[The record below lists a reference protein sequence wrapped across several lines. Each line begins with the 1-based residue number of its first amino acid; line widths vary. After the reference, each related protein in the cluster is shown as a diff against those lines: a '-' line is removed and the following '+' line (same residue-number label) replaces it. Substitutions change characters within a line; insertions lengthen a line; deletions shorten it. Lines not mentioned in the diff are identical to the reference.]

1 IMETT
6 YLIFV
11 ILLFILAISDLV
23 VGVSNDAV
31 NFLNSAI
38 GSKVARHTVI
48 MIVAAAGVFVG
59 STFSSGMMEV
69 ARKGIFNPQ
78 FFSFSE
84 VMIIY
89 MAVMLTDIILLDG
102 FNRLGFPTSTTV
114 SIVFEILGGAI
125 AMAVIKI
132 SNNPDA
138 LSLGEYIN
146 SSKALAI
153 ISGIL
158 LSVVISFTVGALIQW
173 LVRYVFSFNFDA
185 KIKYFGAIY
194 GGLAITA
201 ITYFMLIKGI
211 KGTPFAG
218 NVIVEAGETVK
229 GVLLEKDLILKQWVQ
244 VYALE
249 IVGALFLAWT
259 VLTQILVWLFKINIL
274 KIIVLVG
281 TFALAFAFAGNDLV
295 NFIGVPIAALHS
307 FKMFIAGG
315 LDSSMVMEGLSGKVE
330 TNGWLLAIAGVVM
343 ILTLW
348 FSKKARRVIETGID
362 LSRQSDGDE
371 RFGSSGLA
379 RSVVRG
385 AYNMSAS
392 FNKVIPQAL
401 QNNISKRFDS
411 SDYTAKIKKMEN
423 PPAFDMVRASVNLIV
438 ASILI
443 SFATSLK
450 LPLSTTYVTFMV
462 AMGTSLADRAWGRES
477 AVFRITGVFTV
488 IGGWFL
494 TALIA
499 LTVSFIFANV
509 INLGGLT
516 AVIILFIV
524 AMNGLFRKKKPVED
538 LDIEEVDDATLD
550 EVEHY
555 KRKIRKN
562 VEKMRV
568 IYLDTT
574 KALMDEDH
582 RALNKLSTKSIDLC
596 EGAKVLKNEMYK
608 SAKDMEDNMLESGL
622 FHVQTLD
629 YLRGA
634 AHSVEYIT
642 SICFKHVAN
651 NHKPLTEDQ
660 KQNLINVSS
669 MNNEFLLKVIDMI
682 NARNF
687 EDFNTVKSLEMQT
700 LKLIKSSTKSQVKAM
715 KENELSTR
723 ASMLYLNY
731 LQETK
736 NVLVQTLNLVKF
748 QRDADKAALR

>member
-1 IMETT
+1 METT

-38 GSKVARHTVI
+38 GSKVAKHTVI
-48 MIVAAAGVFVG
+48 MIIAAAGVFVG

-114 SIVFEILGGAI
+114 SIVFEILGGAL
-125 AMAVIKI
+125 ALAVIKV
-132 SNNPDA
+132 SQNPDA

-158 LSVVISFTVGALIQW
+158 LSVVVSFTVGALVQW
-173 LVRYVFSFNFDA
+173 LVRYLFSFNFDA
-185 KIKYFGAIY
+185 KIKYFGSIY
-194 GGLAITA
+194 GGVAITA
-201 ITYFMLIKGI
+201 ITYFMLIKGAKGAAFMNDDI
-211 KGTPFAG
+211 KTYIAE
-218 NVIVEAGETVK
+218 NTM
-229 GVLLEKDLILKQWVQ
+229 LIL
-244 VYALE
+244 VYCM
-249 IVGALFLAWT
+249 VAWT
-259 VLTQILVWLFKINIL
+259 ILTQVLVWLFKIDIL
-274 KIIVLVG
+274 KIVVLAG

-295 NFIGVPIAALHS
+295 NFIGVPIAALES
-307 FKMFIAGG
+307 FKIFIATPDIAPDLLG
-315 LDSSMVMEGLSGKVE
+315 MEALTGKVP
-330 TNGWLLAIAGVVM
+330 TNPWLLAIAGVVM

-362 LSRQSDGDE
+362 LSRQGDGDE

-379 RSVVRG
+379 RAVVRG

-392 FNKVIPQAL
+392 VNKVIPKKV
-401 QNNISKRFDS
+401 QNNITNRFDS
-411 SDYTAKIKKMEN
+411 SDYSAKIKVMEN
-423 PPAFDMVRASVNLIV
+423 PPAFDMIRASVNLIV

-477 AVFRITGVFTV
+477 AVFRVTGVFTV

-499 LTVSFIFANV
+499 LTVSFIFANI

-524 AMNGLFRKKKPVED
+524 AMFGLFRKKKPVED
-538 LDIEEVDDATLD
+538 LDIEEVDDAALD
-550 EVEHY
+550 EVARY
-555 KRKIRKN
+555 KRKISKN
-562 VEKMRV
+562 LERLRN

-574 KALMDEDH
+574 KALTDEDH
-582 RALNKLSTKSIDLC
+582 RKLNKLVTKSSDLC
-596 EGAKVLKNEMYK
+596 EGAKVLKNDMYH

-629 YLRGA
+629 YLRAA
-634 AHSVEYIT
+634 AHSVEYI
-642 SICFKHVAN
+642 SNSCFKHVAN
-651 NHKPLTEDQ
+651 NHKPLTDDQ
-660 KQNLINVSS
+660 KQDVVNVSA
-669 MNNEFLLKVIDMI
+669 MNNEFLLKAIDMI
-682 NARNF
+682 INRNF
-687 EDFNTVKSLEMQT
+687 EDINTVKSLQVQT
-700 LKLIKSSTKSQVKAM
+700 LKLIKSCTKAQVKAM
-715 KENELSTR
+715 KQSELSSR

-736 NVLVQTLNLVKF
+736 NVLVQTLNIVKF
-748 QRDADKAALR
+748 QRDADKAAIR